1 MKKKSLLIKNL
12 GMGLTF
18 LSLAACTSDECA
30 ECHVTTEING
40 TEYELVELGEY
51 CEDDLHDIEEGGY
64 TIQDTLF
71 LDAEGDSLPSP
82 VIPGAANEVHCGE
95 EHDH

>member
-1 MKKKSLLIKNL
+1 MKKKSIWIKKL
-12 GMGLTF
+12 GMGLAF

-51 CEDDLHDIEEGGY
+51 CEDELHDIEESGY
-64 TIQDTLF
+64 TIQDTLYI
-71 LDAEGDSLPSP
+71 DAEGDSLPSA
-82 VIPGAANEVHCGE
+82 VYPGGENEVHCGE
-95 EHDH
+95 DHDH